1 METCINVENIEPETI
16 IISDTSD
23 KQSTINSQDQKHSI
37 FPKKL
42 SQAKKRKWEIR
53 SITDERADETYAYL
67 KAKKEK
73 EEIAGKKQK
82 DECEIFGELIVT
94 KLRNVDN
101 CTRQLLMT
109 DINNIMCQA
118 IIRSTCTSQFDP
130 LTQTNTSFQR
140 LQPSYS
146 YSSQVSPI
154 ISNSSSIT
162 SSTQLSS
169 VSISNSSLP
178 LNESYTKSSQLSPVP
193 ISNSSLLSPI
203 DSNIQSSQ
211 LPVIIIEPEETS
223 QTNISE

>member
-1 METCINVENIEPETI
+1 METRINVESIEPETI
-16 IISDTSD
+16 IISDTND

-94 KLRNVDN
+94 KLRSVDN

-118 IIRSTCTSQFDP
+118 IIRSTPTSQIDP
-130 LTQTNTSFQR
+130 LTQANASFQR

-146 YSSQVSPI
+146 YSSQLSPT
-154 ISNSSSIT
+154 ISNSPSIT
-162 SSTQLSS
+162 FSTQSP
-169 VSISNSSLP
+169 VSISNSS
-178 LNESYTKSSQLSPVP
+178 V
-193 ISNSSLLSPI
+193 LSPI
-203 DSNIQSSQ
+203 DSYTQSSQ
-211 LPVIIIEPEETS
+211 PSVIIVRPVQNS
-223 QTNISE
+223 